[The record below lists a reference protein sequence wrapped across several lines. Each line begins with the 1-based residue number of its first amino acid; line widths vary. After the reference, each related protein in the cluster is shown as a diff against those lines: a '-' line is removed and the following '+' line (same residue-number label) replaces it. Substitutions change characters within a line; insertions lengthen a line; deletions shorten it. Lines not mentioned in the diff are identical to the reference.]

1 MKWNSIETFFLDLD
15 GTLLDLAYDNYFWHE
30 HIPNIYAK
38 KNNIDLKQAKY
49 EFEKKYRQKKNTLD
63 WYSLDYWSKKIGID
77 LEHEVLNTK
86 NRIKVFPGTINFLTN
101 LKKHNIKIILL
112 TNCPRN
118 MLNIKI
124 TQVKLWGYFDE
135 IISSEDYGFSKETK
149 NFWQYLDKKLTYCKN
164 KTVFIDDNQ
173 DVLKCS
179 YNNNIKNIFC
189 INFPDSNKSK
199 QNVNNFRSL
208 DNIDC
213 FEKKIIC

>member
-38 KNNIDLKQAKY
+38 KNNIDFKQAKN
-49 EFEKKYRQKKNTLD
+49 EFEEMYKEKRNTLN
-63 WYSLDYWSKKIGID
+63 WYSLNYWSEKIDID
-77 LEHEVLNTK
+77 LEFEVLNTR
-86 NRIKVFPGTINFLTN
+86 NRIKVFPGVTNFLTN
-101 LKKHNIKIILL
+101 LKINNIRAIML

-124 TQVKLWGYFDE
+124 TQTKLWGYFDE
-135 IISSEDYGFSKETK
+135 IISSEDYGFSKESTK
-149 NFWQYLDKKLTYCKN
+149 FWEYLDKELTYRKN

-173 DVLKCS
+173 DVLKFS

-189 INFPDSNKSK
+189 INFPDSNKDK
-199 QNVNNFRSL
+199 QIINDFRSL
-208 DNIDC
+208 DNISC

>member
-38 KNNIDLKQAKY
+38 KYNMNFIQAKND
-49 EFEKKYRQKKNTLD
+49 FEKKYKEKKDTLD
-63 WYSLDYWSKKIGID
+63 WYSLNYWSQRIGVN

-86 NRIKVFPGTINFLTN
+86 NKIQIFPGSINFLRN
-101 LKKHNIKIILL
+101 LKKHNLKIVLL

-118 MLNIKI
+118 MLHIKI
-124 TQVKLWGYFDE
+124 TQTKLWGYFDK
-135 IISSEDYGFSKETK
+135 IISSEDYGFSKENN
-149 NFWQYLDKKLTYCKN
+149 NFWKCLDKELLYCKN
-164 KTVFIDDNQ
+164 TSVFIDDNQ
-173 DVLKCS
+173 EVLKCS
-179 YNNNIKNIFC
+179 YNNDIKNVFC
-189 INFPDSNKSK
+189 INFPDSNQCK
-199 QNVNNFRSL
+199 QIVKDFRSL